1 MSLNEKYKKEEL
13 HELIFIKKL
22 SYREIGRIYG
32 VSDTYI
38 RKVANKLGI
47 ILDKRKVFKIDFVP
61 HNKNTGK
68 KIDCENCGSDIYK
81 SWVGQKFCSR
91 ECDNDFKK
99 RKKYNE
105 YLQNQEKYCYDRDM
119 KFAKKHILLE
129 QNCKCLICNID
140 NIWNNKELIFI
151 LDHIDG
157 DAVNNKRENLR
168 LICHNC
174 DSQLDTYKSKNKNSS
189 RKERYLKNYKN

>member
-1 MSLNEKYKKEEL
+1 MSFSEKYKKEEL
-13 HELIFIKKL
+13 QDLILIKKL
-22 SYREIGRIYG
+22 SYREIGIIYG

-38 RKVANKLGI
+38 KKVANKLGI
-47 ILDKRKVFKIDFVP
+47 VLDKRKIFKSDFVP

-68 KIDCENCGSDIYK
+68 KIDCKNCGNEIYK
-81 SWVGQKFCSR
+81 PWHNQKFCSI
-91 ECDNDFKK
+91 ECDNVFKK
-99 RKKYNE
+99 TEKYKD
-105 YLQNQEKYCYDRDM
+105 YLQNQEKYCYDRNM
-119 KFAKKHILLE
+119 KFAKQHILLE

-140 NIWNNKELIFI
+140 NNWNGKELIFV

-157 DAVNNKRENLR
+157 NAINNMRKNLR

-174 DSQLDTYKSKNKNSS
+174 DSQLETYKSKNKNSA